1 MDAFSGAAD
10 MNSRITDEHRD
21 GRDQFEIDERLDAEA
36 ADFFQIRV
44 TGNANDKNAEKQ
56 WRDNHL
62 DEAKKNRAEQL
73 QIDGDGGPVVAKLRA
88 GEKADENP
96 ARQRTAGH
104 ALRRDEQNRKPAQ
117 ERPHQR
123 WQRQQT
129 PATEPRRREGNRPG

>member
-1 MDAFSGAAD
+1 MDGFSGAAD
-10 MNSRITDEHRD
+10 MNSRTTDEHRD

-73 QIDGDGGPVVAKLRA
+73 QIDGDGGPVVAKLRP

-96 ARQRTAGH
+96 ARQRTAGLG
-104 ALRRDEQNRKPAQ
+104 LRRDEQKPHPTP
-117 ERPHQR
+117 ELSPQR
-123 WQRQQT
+123 WPRQQIRS
-129 PATEPRRREGNRPG
+129 TEPRCRHGTSSR

>member
-36 ADFFQIRV
+36 ANFFQIRV

-56 WRDNHL
+56 WRDNQL
-62 DEAKKNRAEQL
+62 DEAEKNRAEQL

-96 ARQRTAGH
+96 ARQRTAGRCTH
-104 ALRRDEQNRKPAQ
+104 PGERHSQPAQ
-117 ERPHQR
+117 KH
-123 WQRQQT
+123 
-129 PATEPRRREGNRPG
+129 

>member
-62 DEAKKNRAEQL
+62 DEAKKNRAGQL

-96 ARQRTAGH
+96 ARQRTAGRGHSGRGPKARPTH
-104 ALRRDEQNRKPAQ
+104 A
-117 ERPHQR
+117 R
-123 WQRQQT
+123 WQ
-129 PATEPRRREGNRPG
+129 PGGQ